1 MKSKNLIRLLLAIVV
16 AVFGAWQVN
25 QSNQGNPGPQN
36 NPSPFPRNQSENRPQ
51 NNGKETSGRTE
62 QTRSN
67 RSGDFDYYLISLSW
81 SPAYC
86 ATHPNDKGQCGG
98 RGFGFVL
105 HGLWPQKSSG
115 GYPENCGVNSQPS
128 AAVVQKTLAFMPSEK
143 LIQHEW
149 DKHGTCTGLS
159 ADEYL
164 ALADKAFGSINIP
177 KSFQTPDRE
186 RQLTASEVVTEFAA
200 ANPAIKPDSIVVS
213 CSRKELS
220 EVRVCV
226 DTQLKP
232 TQCGKG
238 VRSQCGTETV
248 RVIPAR

>member
-1 MKSKNLIRLLLAIVV
+1 MKSKKLIQLLLAIVV

-25 QSNQGNPGPQN
+25 QSNPGPQN
-36 NPSPFPRNQSENRPQ
+36 NPSPFPKNQSENRPQ
-51 NNGKETSGRTE
+51 NSGKETSGRTE

-67 RSGDFDYYLISLSW
+67 QTGDFDYYLISLSW

-86 ATHPNDKGQCGG
+86 ATHPTDKRQCGG

-115 GYPENCGVNSQPS
+115 GYPENCGANSQPS
-128 AAVVQKTLAFMPSEK
+128 AAVIQKTLAFMPSEK

-159 ADEYL
+159 ADDYL
-164 ALADKAFGSINIP
+164 GLADKAFGSINIP
-177 KSFQTPDRE
+177 KSFQTPDQE
-186 RQLTASEVVTEFAA
+186 RRLTASEVVAEFAA
-200 ANPAIKPDSIVVS
+200 ANPTIQPDSFVVS
-213 CSRKELS
+213 CARKALS

-226 DTQLKP
+226 DMQLKP
-232 TQCGKG
+232 AQCGKG
-238 VRSQCGTETV
+238 VRSQCGREAV

>member
-1 MKSKNLIRLLLAIVV
+1 MKSKNLIRLVIAIIV
-16 AVFGAWQVN
+16 AVVGAWQVN
-25 QSNQGNPGPQN
+25 QNQQGPKNNPFPTQTKQTEGKQTPSNNGSASKSSQARSNQA
-36 NPSPFPRNQSENRPQ
+36 
-51 NNGKETSGRTE
+51 
-62 QTRSN
+62 
-67 RSGDFDYYLISLSW
+67 GDFDYYLISLSW

-86 ATHPNDKGQCGG
+86 VSHPNDKRQCGG
-98 RGFGFVL
+98 KGFGFIL

-115 GYPENCGVNSQPS
+115 GYPENCPMNSQPS
-128 AAVVQKTLAFMPSEK
+128 TGVVQKTLAFMPSEK

-149 DKHGTCTGLS
+149 EKHGTCTGLT

-164 ALADKAFGSINIP
+164 GLADKAFGTVTIP
-177 KSFQTPDRE
+177 KNFQTPDQERYLSSRE
-186 RQLTASEVVTEFAA
+186 IVQEFAA
-200 ANPAIKPDSIVVS
+200 ANPTIPADSIVVS

-238 VRSQCGTETV
+238 VRSQCGSEAV
-248 RVIPAR
+248 RIIPAR